1 MSNYS
6 ISLILHV
13 LVYLT
18 DAIFVGSKIV
28 VPIIFLV
35 KVLNVKITRPEIST
49 LLRAV
54 NSLILFSGVLFLIV
68 MITNFLIVLRSGN
81 EDEFGFMMSQ
91 ITGSHWFQ
99 FVLPVIGYGILP
111 QVFWAKKIRS
121 SHWVA
126 LFIVLSW
133 FMLAYAVDI
142 MTGADKASTSL
153 SNAGSTTPW
162 LEYAGK
168 GALYL
173 SLLSL
178 EYFFLIRRKS

>member
-1 MSNYS
+1 
-6 ISLILHV
+6 
-13 LVYLT
+13 
-18 DAIFVGSKIV
+18 
-28 VPIIFLV
+28 
-35 KVLNVKITRPEIST
+35 
-49 LLRAV
+49 
-54 NSLILFSGVLFLIV
+54 
-68 MITNFLIVLRSGN
+68 
-81 EDEFGFMMSQ
+81 MSQ

-99 FVLPVIGYGILP
+99 FVLPVIGYGVLP

-121 SHWVA
+121 SHWAA

-133 FMLAYAVDI
+133 FMLAYAVDL

-173 SLLSL
+173 SLLIL